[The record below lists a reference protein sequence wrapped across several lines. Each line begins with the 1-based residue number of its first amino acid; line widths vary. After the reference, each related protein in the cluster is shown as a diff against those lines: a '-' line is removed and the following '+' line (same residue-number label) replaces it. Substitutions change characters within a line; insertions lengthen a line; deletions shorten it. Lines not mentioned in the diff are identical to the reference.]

1 MNPRRQQRLGAA
13 LAVILL
19 VGGAIG
25 ALLYAMQENVDL
37 FYTPTQLVEGLGED
51 KTKPVVGQ
59 RLRIG
64 GMVVKGS
71 VKRDANS
78 LKVSF
83 DLQDTGPIVTVIYD
97 GILPDLF
104 REGQG
109 IVAQGVLV
117 NATTIEAT
125 EVLAKHDENYMPP
138 EVAEAMKGI
147 KHVPPRLQ
155 QNGADG
161 SSGYGSGGYGSGH
174 SNAAGVTYS
183 DDKTRDDGDDGV
195 DGKAQSSGAE
205 SAAKPAAVHPEP
217 KTTSSGSTPSTV
229 HGSATDSTATDS
241 TATDSPDTNAKKDMP

>member
-13 LAVILL
+13 LAVVLL

-64 GMVVKGS
+64 GMVVVGS
-71 VKRDANS
+71 VKRDADS

-83 DLQDTGPIVTVIYD
+83 DLRDTGPVVTVIYD

-155 QNGADG
+155 QADGKNGYGASGYG
-161 SSGYGSGGYGSGH
+161 SSGYGSGGYG
-174 SNAAGVTYS
+174 NAS
-183 DDKTRDDGDDGV
+183 D
-195 DGKAQSSGAE
+195 
-205 SAAKPAAVHPEP
+205 AATPAASAVDA
-217 KTTSSGSTPSTV
+217 GDA
-229 HGSATDSTATDS
+229 SATSPTTQGSKNGAVTENVATPATENSTHQETNK
-241 TATDSPDTNAKKDMP
+241 DTNNKDTNKGAP

>member
-13 LAVILL
+13 LAVVLL

-64 GMVVKGS
+64 GMVVVGS
-71 VKRDANS
+71 VKRDADS

-83 DLQDTGPIVTVIYD
+83 DLRDTGPVVTVIYD

-155 QNGADG
+155 QADGKNGYGASGYG
-161 SSGYGSGGYGSGH
+161 SSGYGSGGYG
-174 SNAAGVTYS
+174 NAS
-183 DDKTRDDGDDGV
+183 D
-195 DGKAQSSGAE
+195 
-205 SAAKPAAVHPEP
+205 AATPATEN
-217 KTTSSGSTPSTV
+217 STHQETNK
-229 HGSATDSTATDS
+229 
-241 TATDSPDTNAKKDMP
+241 DTNNKDTNKGAP